1 LPPESVSVRFVGLT
15 GHKSSVIHLT
25 MLAHEYPF
33 DTVQLSLNCFDATYR
48 SFEEKVL
55 PELERR
61 GIAALGMSRRSDRP
75 VRQLAPRA
83 RPPHLSRV

>member
-1 LPPESVSVRFVGLT
+1 MPPESVSVRFVGLT
-15 GHKSSVIHLT
+15 GDKSSVIHLK

-33 DTVQLSLNCFDATYR
+33 DTVQLPFNCFDATCR

-61 GIAALGMSRRSDRP
+61 GIAPLGMSRRPDRP